1 MIRKLSVP
9 PSPSKC
15 PASPALRPSYGPS
28 PSKRIPPNSPISR
41 TYSITSINET
51 TALVGRAKKSLGATL
66 GLLSEDAFGINSAA
80 NKYGFS
86 RRAAVDAMDSM
97 IQSLA
102 DGSVSASD
110 LIQAGALKS
119 LNGLISGGLLGEK
132 DIDLSIS
139 ALEVVAT
146 ILSRPEVQSA
156 EPDLLGTI
164 SIDLERMAPS
174 IFMAIEEHVGFL
186 ETSCI
191 SSKSKPNVTNRSES
205 SSGDSASPP
214 SWLLDSLKGSSSNG
228 FWQESLMDLGK
239 MAVCCCLKICNLPLR
254 QVSHPNTVA
263 KLCP

>member
-1 MIRKLSVP
+1 M
-9 PSPSKC
+9 
-15 PASPALRPSYGPS
+15 
-28 PSKRIPPNSPISR
+28 
-41 TYSITSINET
+41 
-51 TALVGRAKKSLGATL
+51 
-66 GLLSEDAFGINSAA
+66 
-80 NKYGFS
+80 
-86 RRAAVDAMDSM
+86 DAMDSM